1 METVGIIG
9 AGTMGAGIAQVAALH
24 DHPVIM
30 YDVELAAVERGML
43 RITSS
48 LARDVEKGKR
58 SVEET
63 EAALGRIRPVVD
75 ARSLGRVDW
84 VIEAAPEDPEI
95 KRLIFRDLEELC
107 AETTILASNTSSL
120 SITALGGATKLP
132 QRVVG
137 MHFFNPAL
145 IMPLVEVVRG
155 DRTSDETV
163 VAAMDLARR
172 WGKTPVQARDTPG
185 FIVNRVAR
193 PFYLEAFKLLGDGVA
208 DVETVDRIMRAGG
221 FKMGPFELLDMIGL
235 DVNFAV
241 TQSVFNAFFQDPR
254 YRPHPIQKRMVDA
267 GALGRK
273 TGRGF
278 YDYTQK
284 PSGS

>member
-9 AGTMGAGIAQVAALH
+9 AGAMGAGIAQVAALH
-24 DHPVIM
+24 DHPVIL

-43 RITSS
+43 RIKSG

-58 SVEET
+58 SAEET
-63 EAALGRIRPVVD
+63 EAALGRIRPVVE
-75 ARSLGRVDW
+75 ARSLGVSHW

-95 KRLIFRDLEELC
+95 KRLIFRDLDELC

-120 SITALGGATKLP
+120 SITALGGATRLP

-137 MHFFNPAL
+137 MHFFNPAP

-155 DRTSDETV
+155 ARTSDETV
-163 VAAMDLARR
+163 MAAMDLARR
-172 WGKTPVQARDTPG
+172 WGKTPVQAKDTPG

-208 DVETVDRIMRAGG
+208 DVETIDRIMRAGG
-221 FKMGPFELLDMIGL
+221 FKMGPFELLDLIGL

-241 TQSVFNAFFQDPR
+241 TQSVYDAFFHDPR
-254 YRPHPIQKRMVDA
+254 YRPHPLQQRMVDA

-278 YDYTQK
+278 YDYTQ
-284 PSGS
+284 